1 MSSKSRFR
9 LINSVACGLFLLAF
23 VWVFAG
29 YPLVGGVSAVTAIA
43 TYFYCV
49 QTTRC
54 ARCGKRLLI
63 KSKGPFVVHVPFP
76 RECPVCGLDTKANF
90 KADLGIKP

>member
-9 LINSVACGLFLLAF
+9 LINSIACGLFVLAF
-23 VWVFAG
+23 VWVFVG
-29 YPLVGGVSAVTAIA
+29 YPLVGGLKAVLAIA
-43 TYFYCV
+43 TYLYCV

-54 ARCGKRLLI
+54 ARCSARLLI

-76 RECPVCGLDTKANF
+76 RECPVCGLDTKVDFNPNH
-90 KADLGIKP
+90 DIKS